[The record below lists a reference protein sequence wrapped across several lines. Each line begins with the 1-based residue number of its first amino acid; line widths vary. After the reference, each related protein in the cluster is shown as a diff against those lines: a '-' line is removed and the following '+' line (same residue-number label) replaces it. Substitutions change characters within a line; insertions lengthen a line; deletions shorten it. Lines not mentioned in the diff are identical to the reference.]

1 MAVLPS
7 HRLTQRNWVQSK
19 SPLHFGDPA
28 KLMLK
33 RLDIGRTRNHMTLIR
48 NGLMT
53 RSAELREIDM
63 GVSHKDTPELNARE
77 TRGHTEGI

>member
-1 MAVLPS
+1 MAAVPS
-7 HRLTQRNWVQSK
+7 HRLTQSNWVQSK

-33 RLDIGRTRNHMTLIR
+33 CLDIGRMRSHMTRLR

-53 RSAELREIDM
+53 CSAELRETDM
-63 GVSHKDTPELNARE
+63 RVSHTDTPELNARE
-77 TRGHTEGI
+77 TCWHTEGI